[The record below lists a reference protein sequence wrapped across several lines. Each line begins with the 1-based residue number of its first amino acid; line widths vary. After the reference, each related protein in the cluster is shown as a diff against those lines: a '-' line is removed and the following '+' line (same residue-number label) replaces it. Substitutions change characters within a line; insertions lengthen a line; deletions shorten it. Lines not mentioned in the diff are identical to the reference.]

1 VEEKSVKKSVHTLL
15 SRLLVVALLAMPLVG
30 CRPQPTEAHERDE
43 MPALSAVPLDEGE
56 KLRVVATTS
65 IVADVVHNVG
75 GDLIELQA
83 LVPRGTDPHTFEPTP
98 QDATALAE
106 AHVLFSNGVGLEE
119 FLPNLLDS
127 AGESVI
133 DVPLSYGVE
142 LIELDAGQDHQDEG
156 DELHHHEGA
165 DPHTW
170 FDPHNVIIWVH
181 NVEHALSLLDGRNA
195 ARYQENAAA
204 YEARLQ
210 ELDAW
215 IRAQLAAVP
224 PGRRRLVTDHTSFGN
239 LARQYGF
246 EQIGAVMPGYSTLS
260 EPSARDLAALQDA
273 MRQFDV
279 RAIFVGLTVNPDLAE
294 RIAADTGAELVF
306 LYTGSLS
313 GPGGPADS
321 YISLIQYDVSA
332 IAEAL
337 R

>member
-1 VEEKSVKKSVHTLL
+1 
-15 SRLLVVALLAMPLVG
+15 MPKL
-30 CRPQPTEAHERDE
+30 D
-43 MPALSAVPLDEGE
+43 AVPLDEGE
-56 KLRVVATTS
+56 RLRVVATTS
-65 IVADVVHNVG
+65 IVADVVHSVA
-75 GDLIELQA
+75 GDLIELQV

-98 QDATALAE
+98 QDVTAVTE

-142 LIELDAGQDHQDEG
+142 LIELDGGQERQGEG

-170 FDPHNVIIWVH
+170 FDPLNVIVWVH
-181 NVEHALSLLDGRNA
+181 NVEHALSLLDERNA
-195 ARYQENAAA
+195 AYYEENAVA
-204 YEARLQ
+204 YEARLE

-215 IRAQLAAVP
+215 IRAQLDVVP
-224 PGRRRLVTDHTSFGN
+224 PERRKLVTDHASFGY
-239 LARQYGF
+239 LARRYGF
-246 EQIGAVMPGYSTLS
+246 EQIGAMMPGYSTLS
-260 EPSARDLAALQDA
+260 EPSARDLAALQDT
-273 MRQFDV
+273 MGQFDV
-279 RAIFVGLTVNPDLAE
+279 RAVFVGLTVNPDLAE

-313 GPGGPADS
+313 EPGGPADS